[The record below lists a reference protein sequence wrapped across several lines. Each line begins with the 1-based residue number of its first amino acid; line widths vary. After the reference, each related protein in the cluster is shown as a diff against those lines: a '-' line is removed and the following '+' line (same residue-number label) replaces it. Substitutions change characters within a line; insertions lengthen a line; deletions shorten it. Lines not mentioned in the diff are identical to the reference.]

1 MSFSSWVIFGLI
13 FNYWIRRRWGGWWH
27 TYNYIT
33 AAGLD
38 SGLILSTIV
47 IFFAI
52 ILPNVSIP
60 QWWGNTAPYKT
71 MVRNYIPTFFD
82 VGLMR
87 NIRTLYI
94 LQFERLSQME
104 RLLDRRSGDLLT
116 SHINYD
122 FLFEITLYKC
132 RSIMFNNVTEYGVR
146 SSLTSGYL

>member
-60 QWWGNTAPYKT
+60 QWWGNLAPYET
-71 MVRNYIPTFFD
+71 MVRNYIPTFID
-82 VGLMR
+82 VGP
-87 NIRTLYI
+87 NVEHRTLSI
-94 LQFERLSQME
+94 LQFERLSQMG
-104 RLLDRRSGDLLT
+104 RLLDQRSGDFLT
-116 SHINYD
+116 TYIKYA
-122 FLFEITLYKC
+122 FFWK
-132 RSIMFNNVTEYGVR
+132 
-146 SSLTSGYL
+146 

>member
-60 QWWGNTAPYKT
+60 QWWGNTAPYET
-71 MVRNYIPTFFD
+71 MVRNYIPTFIL

-87 NIRTLYI
+87 NIGLSLYC
-94 LQFERLSQME
+94 SSK
-104 RLLDRRSGDLLT
+104 DCRRWGDFWTTEVVIFSLLT
-116 SHINYD
+116 LTMPFFFWKS
-122 FLFEITLYKC
+122 
-132 RSIMFNNVTEYGVR
+132 RSINAD
-146 SSLTSGYL
+146 L